1 MQAPLPLHRAATT
14 PSPIAASPSPSS
26 SSSRPSRRAG
36 DLQARQQLPPPPL
49 PPIPPPPPPPPTPGL
64 VVPSVFPGV
73 LPRPTETVRPTPGS
87 SESRGF
93 LTATA
98 SKTTVTAIT
107 GSPADAKEEGSRSTN
122 RSDQGISPGAVVGI
136 SVALHIVVTI
146 VLVLVVRAYRLKYKR
161 LKHTQQQ
168 PAGGA
173 ARHRGGGV
181 GYESRHH
188 PPRRISIRGSPGR
201 MFKKR
206 VSGNARLTQ
215 DTNWIKLEDK
225 AAAASGLA
233 LPASPRNDVQH
244 NNAPDGVLS
253 PPAPALLPPT
263 FVTTPKNRVVK
274 NNVVNDGSDVVNH
287 HRLPSYRTSSYS
299 TYYSRRGDDDDDDD
313 GDDENNGGDSE
324 EEAMSVWNEAR
335 WNEVLFRTLQ
345 EPPRSQVASVSQVSL
360 GGPSYYGD
368 EDEDG
373 SEEEEEEESD
383 KANGRSWRPM
393 HSRGRLVDDYGPQ
406 QQLDEDEVMQVGRRT
421 KTETETDNGRR
432 PEDNWGRAMMVRDAV
447 PPRLRPATRGSRAAA
462 SAACQSHWS
471 FSS

>member
-1 MQAPLPLHRAATT
+1 MQAPLPSHRAATT
-14 PSPIAASPSPSS
+14 PSPIAASPSSSSSS
-26 SSSRPSRRAG
+26 SSSRPSR
-36 DLQARQQLPPPPL
+36 
-49 PPIPPPPPPPPTPGL
+49 L
-64 VVPSVFPGV
+64 VVLSVFPGV
-73 LPRPTETVRPTPGS
+73 LPSPTETVRPTPGS

-107 GSPADAKEEGSRSTN
+107 SSPADAKEEGSRSTN

-136 SVALHIVVTI
+136 SVALHIVVAI
-146 VLVLVVRAYRLKYKR
+146 VLVLVVRAYRVKYKR

-201 MFKKR
+201 LFKKR
-206 VSGNARLTQ
+206 ISGNARLTQ

-233 LPASPRNDVQH
+233 LPASPAERCAAQQRPGRCPLTSGAC
-244 NNAPDGVLS
+244 AP
-253 PPAPALLPPT
+253 
-263 FVTTPKNRVVK
+263 NRVVK

-313 GDDENNGGDSE
+313 GDDENNSGDSE

-373 SEEEEEEESD
+373 SEEEEEEEEESD

-393 HSRGRLVDDYGPQ
+393 HLAGAIG
-406 QQLDEDEVMQVGRRT
+406 G
-421 KTETETDNGRR
+421 
-432 PEDNWGRAMMVRDAV
+432 
-447 PPRLRPATRGSRAAA
+447 
-462 SAACQSHWS
+462 
-471 FSS
+471 

>member
-1 MQAPLPLHRAATT
+1 MPTEFSCDNGAVTLTPGCHDAFAHRRIAIAIVIVITAK
-14 PSPIAASPSPSS
+14 PSGGRLTSPPTIAS
-26 SSSRPSRRAG
+26 
-36 DLQARQQLPPPPL
+36 PPL

-107 GSPADAKEEGSRSTN
+107 GSPADAKEEGSRSNN

-173 ARHRGGGV
+173 ARHRGGG
-181 GYESRHH
+181 
-188 PPRRISIRGSPGR
+188 
-201 MFKKR
+201 KR

-313 GDDENNGGDSE
+313 DGDDENNGGDSE
-324 EEAMSVWNEAR
+324 EEAMS
-335 WNEVLFRTLQ
+335 
-345 EPPRSQVASVSQVSL
+345 
-360 GGPSYYGD
+360 GGPLYYGD

-447 PPRLRPATRGSRAAA
+447 PPPLRPATRGSRAAA